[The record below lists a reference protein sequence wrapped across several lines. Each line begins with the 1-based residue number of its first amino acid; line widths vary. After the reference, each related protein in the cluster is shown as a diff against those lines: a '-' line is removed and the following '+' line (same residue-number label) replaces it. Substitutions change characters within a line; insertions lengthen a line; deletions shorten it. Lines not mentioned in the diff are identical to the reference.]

1 MPKQYS
7 KIRYQNRVANQANM
21 ASKEIGW
28 VKKKS
33 KNEYVIANIPF
44 NTSSLNIDDVV
55 TLTEEK
61 DDDGYKFV
69 DRVVERKFHHK
80 TIISYSEIADYQYLS
95 KQYECDEFK
104 IEGGW
109 PPRIDEDGQFQKG
122 MAVIAS
128 NHNKKEIQNILKN
141 VGANIVDHF
150 EMI

>member
-7 KIRYQNRVANQANM
+7 RIRYLNKLANLTE
-21 ASKEIGW
+21 STGKEIGW
-28 VKKKS
+28 VKKKN

-44 NTSSLNIDDVV
+44 NTSNLNIDDVV

-69 DRVVERKFHHK
+69 DHVVQRKFHHK

-95 KQYECDEFK
+95 KQYACDEFK

-109 PPRIDEDGQFQKG
+109 PPRVDEDGKFQRG

-128 NHNKKEIQNILKN
+128 NYNKKEMQNILN
-141 VGANIVDHF
+141 HVGARIVDHF